1 MAKLNAMPNL
11 GDVVVVDVEQIGG
24 EDPHTVR
31 LEFRV
36 TEMDRHR
43 TARLVLRRLD
53 SDQLGEPTTGEN
65 TPSSGE

>member
-53 SDQLGEPTTGEN
+53 SD
-65 TPSSGE
+65 